1 MGEKVFFLRIYFY
14 YITIALGPR
23 PKGYD
28 VMKLMSVYFSFEFV
42 FVNSVSPADKFFKHI
57 FFSFIVHFRG
67 VVICYFRCIN
77 EYVYRFRISNYCRDS
92 NII

>member
-42 FVNSVSPADKFFKHI
+42 FVNSVSPAGKFFKHI
-57 FFSFIVHFRG
+57 FFQF
-67 VVICYFRCIN
+67 
-77 EYVYRFRISNYCRDS
+77 YCTFS
-92 NII
+92 GCGHLLFSLYK